1 MGHICCKNVFYVKC
15 GWLKFYQRRIMTL
28 SLDETDRGLLF
39 HLSLN
44 GRIGIT
50 QLADKMNIS
59 KQMAAY
65 RLGRLQEQG
74 IIKRFYAIT
83 NIYRLRKTH
92 YRVFIKFQ
100 NLTIEKELELKEYLV
115 NHPKIAWVIYLD
127 GDFDMFFVVWSENI
141 IEFEKVYDDIMGR
154 YGTFFQEK
162 NFSIAT
168 RIEYLPYHFISP
180 EAPQTGAS
188 LLFGASYSYWE
199 MDDLDKK
206 LLNILNR
213 NGRESLA
220 SLARQLNVTSKKAKA
235 RLDELIH
242 SGIIIGFNLKVNHT
256 LLGYVYRKVLLKLN
270 DTSRQNLEQLTAYL
284 KRQPSI
290 IYLLKTIGPYDF
302 EFELMT
308 RSNEEFYNIVKD
320 LRIRFSTNIKNLNMV
335 IMKEEAKFEDL
346 QLD

>member
-1 MGHICCKNVFYVKC
+1 
-15 GWLKFYQRRIMTL
+15 MTL
-28 SLDETDRGLLF
+28 DDTDRGLLF
-39 HLSLN
+39 QLSLN

-50 QLADKMNIS
+50 QLAEMMDIS

-74 IIKRFYAIT
+74 VVKRFYAIT

-100 NLTIEKELELKEYLV
+100 NLTIQKERELKDYLV

-168 RIEYLPYHFISP
+168 RIEYLPYYFLSP
-180 EAPQTGAS
+180 DMPKTGAS

-199 MDDLDKK
+199 LDDLDKK
-206 LLNILNR
+206 LLNSLNR
-213 NGRESLA
+213 NGRISLA
-220 SLARQLNVTSKKAKA
+220 SLSRQLDVTSKKARA
-235 RLDELIH
+235 RMEELIRA
-242 SGIIIGFNLKVNHT
+242 GIIIGFNLKVDHT

-270 DTSRQNLEQLTAYL
+270 DTSGHNLEQLTAYL
-284 KRQPSI
+284 KQQPAI

-346 QLD
+346 QLY

>member
-1 MGHICCKNVFYVKC
+1 MVAI
-15 GWLKFYQRRIMTL
+15 
-28 SLDETDRGLLF
+28 DETDRALLF

-44 GRIGIT
+44 GRMGIT
-50 QLADKMNIS
+50 HLADVMDTS
-59 KQMAAY
+59 KQMVAY

-74 IIKRFYAIT
+74 VIKRFYAIT

-100 NLTIEKELELKEYLV
+100 NLTIPKERELKDYLV

-141 IEFEKVYDDIMGR
+141 IEFEKVYDEIMGR

-168 RIEYLPYHFISP
+168 RIEYLPYYFISP
-180 EAPQTGAS
+180 DVPKTDAG
-188 LLFGASYSYWE
+188 LVFGATYSYWE
-199 MDDLDKK
+199 LDELDKK
-206 LLNILNR
+206 LLTSLNR
-213 NGRESLA
+213 DGRMSLA
-220 SLARQLNVTSKKAKA
+220 SLSRQLNVTSKKAKA
-235 RLDELIH
+235 RMDELIRA
-242 SGIIIGFNLKVNHT
+242 GIIIGFNVKLDHA

-270 DTSRQNLEQLTAYL
+270 DTSRHNLEQLTAYL
-284 KRQPSI
+284 KQRPAI

-308 RSNEEFYNIVKD
+308 RSNEEFYDIVKD
-320 LRIRFSTNIKNLNMV
+320 LRIRFSSNIKNLNMV
-335 IMKEEAKFEDL
+335 IMKEESKYEDL
-346 QLD
+346 QLY